1 MIIYKCTC
9 LITNKVYIGKT
20 VGKLSN
26 RKYHHLYDASHKD
39 NTYFH
44 NTIRKYGKENFL
56 WEIVDSCN
64 TANDLSELE
73 KHYIKLYNCVR
84 PDGMNLT
91 FGGDGTLGC
100 KQSLKNKKKAS
111 IRMMGENN
119 PNRKNSPWNKGQTLS
134 KEITNNMSLA
144 QKNRPPE
151 SFKRGEEHHWFGKKH
166 TEETKELMRKSA
178 LERENKKRME
188 AKNG

>member
-1 MIIYKCTC
+1 MR
-9 LITNKVYIGKT
+9 LI
-20 VGKLSN
+20 
-26 RKYHHLYDASHKD
+26 KYAD
-39 NTYFH
+39 NTFPIDSKF
-44 NTIRKYGKENFL
+44 IRFSVGTPCIEIQKGIYLGVGHIKIKYNYLKAEM
-56 WEIVDSCN
+56 
-64 TANDLSELE
+64 NDIKTELE